1 MNSRKN
7 YRGMHILAKNHMFS
21 TDTWETGMN
30 NNVLVFGP
38 TGSGKTRHYVRPNIL
53 RSHES
58 MIISDTKGNLC
69 EELGPSLCKRGFTV
83 LNVDFTD
90 LKKGCG
96 YNPLDFIRNEGRYN
110 EQDILTLCSCLIEDA
125 QKDDPYWTYAARQY
139 LACLIG
145 YVLEVLP
152 QNRHSLREVMH
163 ILSLMDADKFA
174 ALMEELEMIQP
185 DSTAVLR
192 YKAFKVISRAEKMDA
207 SIRGIVSTNLD
218 PLCFDDACALYTKP
232 GRIDFASI
240 GRTRTALF
248 LTISDTDRAMDKLA
262 NAFLTQALQILCRSA
277 DHDSPAH
284 RLSVPV
290 RFYLDDFATNLYI
303 PDFDR
308 IISVIR
314 SREISVSVILQS
326 LTQLNSL
333 YGEDKARTI
342 LNNCDRQLYLGG
354 QDIDTAHYV
363 SQRADRT
370 LGSILSMPLDEA
382 WLLVRGSR
390 PCISEKYDIRAL
402 DPDMDLPVSAETDYQ
417 HTAE

>member
-7 YRGMHILAKNHMFS
+7 YRGTHILAKNHTFS

-38 TGSGKTRHYVRPNIL
+38 TGSGKTRHYVRPNIVN
-53 RSHES
+53 SHES

-69 EELGPSLCKRGFTV
+69 EELGPYLQAKGFRV

-90 LKKGCG
+90 LKNGCG
-96 YNPLDFIRNEGRYN
+96 YNPLDYIRYDERWN
-110 EQDILTLCSCLIEDA
+110 EQDILTLCSCLIEDG
-125 QKDDPYWTYAARQY
+125 QRDDPYWAHAAKQY

-145 YVLEVLP
+145 WVLDVLP
-152 QNRHSLREVMH
+152 EERHNLREVMH
-163 ILSLMDADKFA
+163 ILSLMDADVFP
-174 ALMEELEMIQP
+174 ALMEELELIRP

-192 YKAFKVISRAEKMDA
+192 YRAFKVISRAEKMDA

-232 GRIDFASI
+232 GRIDFTSI

-248 LTISDTDRAMDKLA
+248 LTISDTDRSMDRLA

-277 DHDSPAH
+277 DHDSPGH
-284 RLSVPV
+284 RLPVPV

-308 IISVIR
+308 VISVIR

-333 YGEDKARTI
+333 YGEARARTI

-354 QDIDTAHYV
+354 QDIDTAYYV
-363 SQRADRT
+363 CQRADRT
-370 LGSILSMPLDEA
+370 LGSVLTMPLDEA
-382 WLLVRGSR
+382 WLLVRGSK
-390 PCISEKYDIRAL
+390 PCTSQKYDVRAL
-402 DPDMDLPVSAETDYQ
+402 DLPADLPEPTEPDYQ
-417 HTAE
+417 HSV